1 MVCCWWCT
9 LQIDG
14 EEVGLPYKYEST
26 KRRFHTMGHFCSW
39 ECAKAYNLDER
50 RNGWG
55 DIQNNIT
62 LFRSRLY
69 GKVTRLRCAPHRFTL
84 KKFGGTLSEE
94 EFKNN
99 RDPVAPQISMPSTVK
114 FLHEPVEKK
123 YSVKTFTE
131 ADTKRKIAE
140 INNSTKKAEQLKLK
154 RPIPLQYKQ
163 NNLEN
168 ALGLTRKPPRTAT

>member
-9 LQIDG
+9 LPIDG
-14 EEVGLPYKYEST
+14 EDLGLPYKYEPT

-39 ECAKAYNLDER
+39 ECAKAYNLSER
-50 RNGWG
+50 SNGWG

-62 LFRSRLY
+62 LMRLRLY
-69 GKVTRLRCAPHRFTL
+69 GKVTKLRCAPHRLTL
-84 KKFGGTLSEE
+84 VKFGGTLSEE

-99 RDPVAPQISMPSTVK
+99 RDPVSPQISMPETVR

-123 YSVKTFTE
+123 YATKNCTE
-131 ADTKRKIAE
+131 ADTKKKIAE
-140 INNSTKKAEQLKLK
+140 INNSTKKSEQLKLK
-154 RPIPLQYKQ
+154 RPIPLQYMQ

-168 ALGLTRKPPRTAT
+168 ALGLTRKAPP